1 MTINKS
7 QTIDNSIQQDKR
19 RFLGFMAKSGALASL
34 ARTLPLAGAVLA
46 SRYAEA
52 LPSAPKK
59 FILLYHPGGAPR
71 KYLDTVAVKPFKSFG
86 NAVAALTM
94 SINKPGNHGYLFNS
108 AGANSWNAIDLNSS
122 TWDQQVAN
130 TIGHLTP
137 FRSLELTLS
146 NESLS
151 SSLTDFSMLNTKV
164 LRRIGSPDM
173 ALQALFGVTGNL
185 ARRRAV
191 LTSQQESLQ
200 QLLKLIGLEERFKL
214 EAHLAA
220 TMRLMKRIERDEA
233 VLTSCKSVEYT
244 QGETPLNQYRAQ
256 GDVAVSALAC
266 GLTNV
271 VSIQFNNTQC
281 SWFPNDG
288 SADAVPVP
296 ATVDHHNIIH
306 GGRYVDQLAAINEYM
321 NKGMAHIIN
330 RLIEEDIFKDTLLLC
345 VSEMGDPFNNSPDR
359 GPITVASGI
368 AGFKGGNRNLN
379 SDHYQIFPDV
389 VKLLGLESAI
399 GKTIHNYTAR
409 SIIA

>member
-19 RFLGFMAKSGALASL
+19 RFLGLMAKGGALASL

-52 LPSAPKK
+52 LPSVPKK

-71 KYLDTVAVKPFKSFG
+71 KYLDTVAVKPFEPFG
-86 NAVAALTM
+86 QSVAALTM
-94 SINKPGNHGYLFNS
+94 TINDPGNHGNLFRS
-108 AGANSWNAIDLNSS
+108 AGANSWYAKDINSS

-137 FRSLELTLS
+137 FRSLELSVLNDLNS
-146 NESLS
+146 PL
-151 SSLTDFSMLNTKV
+151 LDFSMLNTKV
-164 LRRIGSPDM
+164 LRRIGSPEM
-173 ALQALFGVTGNL
+173 ALQALFGATGNL

-191 LTSQQESLQ
+191 LASQQESLQ
-200 QLLKLIGLEERFKL
+200 QLLKLVSFEERFKL

-220 TMRLMKRIERDEA
+220 TKRLVKRLERDEA
-233 VLTSCKSVEYT
+233 VLSSCNSIEYT
-244 QGETPLNQYRAQ
+244 PGDTPLNQYRAQ

-288 SADAVPVP
+288 SADAVPVHV
-296 ATVDHHNIIH
+296 AADHHQVIH
-306 GGRYVDQLAAINEYM
+306 GGRYFDQLAAINEYM

-330 RLIEEDIFKDTLLLC
+330 RLIEEDLFKDTLVLC
-345 VSEMGDPFNNSPDR
+345 VSEMGDPVNTTPDR

-368 AGFKGGNRNLN
+368 AGFKGGNRNVN
-379 SDHYQIFPDV
+379 SNHYQIFPDV

-399 GKTIHNYTAR
+399 GKTIYNYTGRA
-409 SIIA
+409 IIA